1 MPMKKRATSAIV
13 GTLAGALIAIV
24 MIACAAAPSRV
35 QKTAA
40 PAAMQPDHVQGAQT
54 PEAPPGGGTT
64 PRGQIAAL
72 DQAITQDMQKLQ
84 LQRPPAPANA
94 CIESCAQ
101 QMATAVEATA
111 ATPADCKPGASEKCG
126 ETCKLKDSICTA
138 AGNICRIAN
147 ELGGT
152 DSVAN
157 DACNRGNASCDA
169 AKQRCCSCL

>member
-1 MPMKKRATSAIV
+1 MTMKKRSISAIA

-24 MIACAAAPSRV
+24 MIACAAAPRP
-35 QKTAA
+35 QKAST
-40 PAAMQPDHVQGAQT
+40 PAAVQPDHVQGTQA
-54 PEAPPGGGTT
+54 PEPPPGGAT

-72 DQAITQDMQKLQ
+72 DQAITQDMQRLQ

-94 CIESCAQ
+94 CVESCAQ

-138 AGNICRIAN
+138 AGNICRIAS

>member
-1 MPMKKRATSAIV
+1 MKKRATSAIV
-13 GTLAGALIAIV
+13 GTLAGALIAVV

-35 QKTAA
+35 QKTSA
-40 PAAMQPDHVQGAQT
+40 PAATVQPDQVQGAQR
-54 PEAPPGGGTT
+54 PEPPGGGATT

-72 DQAITQDMQKLQ
+72 DQAITRDMQKLQ

-94 CIESCAQ
+94 CTESCAQ

-111 ATPADCKPGASEKCG
+111 TTPADCKPGASEKCG

-152 DSVAN
+152 DSFAN